1 MNLQEAIGVALDF
14 ERRVRDHYHLGANA
28 IEDAQGRRTFQ
39 TLAAEEQGHV
49 EYLEYCLAEW
59 KETGK
64 VPDRPL
70 KTVLPRGVKWIEV
83 ERKKLQGR
91 PDRRVARASELDTLK
106 VALQYEKDADAFYHR
121 LVMELP
127 RGEQVLFEKFL
138 GIEDGHV
145 ELVQAELDSVLGT
158 GFWFDVMEF
167 RLETE

>member
-1 MNLQEAIGVALDF
+1 MKLGDAIGVALGF
-14 ERRVRDHYHLGANA
+14 ERKVRDHYQRSAEGL
-28 IEDAQGRRTFQ
+28 EDPLGRRVFQ

-49 EYLEYCLAEW
+49 DYLQHCLAEW

-91 PDRRVARASELDTLK
+91 PDRRVARASELDALK

-138 GIEDGHV
+138 GIEDSHV

-158 GFWFDVMEF
+158 GFWFDGMEF